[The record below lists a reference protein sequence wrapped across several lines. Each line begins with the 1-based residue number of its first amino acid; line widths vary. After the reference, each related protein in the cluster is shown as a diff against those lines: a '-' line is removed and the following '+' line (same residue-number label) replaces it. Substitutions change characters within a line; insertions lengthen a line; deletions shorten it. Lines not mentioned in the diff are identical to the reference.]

1 MSDILKVTI
10 LFNVFQVFLSTG
22 LEKYR
27 YHGNGVPT
35 VLFLT
40 VPYLDYY
47 K

>member
-35 VLFLT
+35 FFNGTLFRL
-40 VPYLDYY
+40 L
-47 K
+47 